1 MLISVCKM
9 IQRVRARRPSGTP
22 AKGRHCMEVRADGL
36 ACFSA
41 VLAVQLYKGCTKLS
55 VANVFSSTQT
65 LKCVLLLPLNIIL
78 FHVIIFC
85 SIMFLMLYKMFQKIE
100 TCLFKST
107 LKKKFI
113 LVIISFIFTGSIIT
127 IRICFASLNSQYPA
141 CKTCQLSSFDEKAL
155 VADICHIYFA
165 KMEMEIFSVNLT

>member
-9 IQRVRARRPSGTP
+9 IQRVRGRSPSGTP
-22 AKGRHCMEVRADGL
+22 AKSRHCVEVRAGGL

-65 LKCVLLLPLNIIL
+65 LKCILLLPLNIIL

-100 TCLFKST
+100 TSLFKST
-107 LKKKFI
+107 LEKKMYTSNHFI
-113 LVIISFIFTGSIIT
+113 HFYRKHHNNQNLLCFFELSIPCT
-127 IRICFASLNSQYPA
+127 
-141 CKTCQLSSFDEKAL
+141 
-155 VADICHIYFA
+155 
-165 KMEMEIFSVNLT
+165 